1 MLISRLTIELS
12 KTRMKTT
19 LSLLFMV
26 TTIFVIGDAFW
37 LPPPTPHLMK
47 SRSDIV
53 KIKDMDI
60 LLQKDLRKIIKAML
74 DDSLARRTNPIQA
87 PLNLMI
93 TTGMFPKS
101 LSYWL

>member
-19 LSLLFMV
+19 LPLLFMV

-74 DDSLARRTNPIQA
+74 DDSLARRTNPIPA
-87 PLNLMI
+87 PLI
-93 TTGMFPKS
+93 VTTGMFPKS
-101 LSYWL
+101 LSNWL

>member
-19 LSLLFMV
+19 LPLLFMV

-53 KIKDMDI
+53 KIIDMDI

-74 DDSLARRTNPIQA
+74 DDSLLARRTNPIQD
-87 PLNLMI
+87 PLI
-93 TTGMFPKS
+93 VTTGMFPNS
-101 LSYWL
+101 LFYWR

>member
-1 MLISRLTIELS
+1 
-12 KTRMKTT
+12 MKTT
-19 LSLLFMV
+19 LPLLFMV
-26 TTIFVIGDAFW
+26 TTIFVIGNAFW

-74 DDSLARRTNPIQA
+74 DDSLARQTNQIQA
-87 PLNLMI
+87 PFI
-93 TTGMFPKS
+93 VTTAPFIVTTGMFPKS
-101 LSYWL
+101 LSNWL

>member
-26 TTIFVIGDAFW
+26 TTIFVISDAFW

-87 PLNLMI
+87 PLVV
-93 TTGMFPKS
+93 TTGMFPKF
-101 LSYWL
+101 LSNWL

>member
-1 MLISRLTIELS
+1 
-12 KTRMKTT
+12 MKTT
-19 LSLLFMV
+19 LPLLFMV

-74 DDSLARRTNPIQA
+74 DDSLLARQTNPIQA
-87 PLNLMI
+87 PLII
-93 TTGMFPKS
+93 TTGMVCFLNPYLIGVTSQSKI
-101 LSYWL
+101 LPDFRF

>member
-19 LSLLFMV
+19 LPLLFMV
-26 TTIFVIGDAFW
+26 TTIFVIGNAFW

-74 DDSLARRTNPIQA
+74 DDSLARQTNQIQA
-87 PLNLMI
+87 PFI
-93 TTGMFPKS
+93 VTTGMFPKS
-101 LSYWL
+101 